1 MRAYAAFG
9 VAFGILAASGAG
21 AVDLYDIFHN
31 GNTYVASR
39 DDGSVSRSGTGGVV
53 FTVQGTGDNVPLY
66 GIAYLSNF
74 FVAVG
79 EGGRAVRATTGL
91 SWSAED
97 SRTTA
102 TLRRIVPHS
111 SYLIA
116 VGDAGTT
123 LRRIGTATV
132 WDTTA
137 SPGSAPLYGV
147 ASNITS
153 TILVAVGDDG
163 TVLRSTD
170 NGLSWLRQT
179 LSGAPDLRGVTSSG
193 AFDNIFVA
201 VGLGG
206 GIFRS
211 TNYGLDWSPI
221 TSPTAEDL
229 FDVASDA
236 ANRMVAVGANGTILR
251 ALNGGDSGSW
261 QQATWGFGFK
271 LRGAYHDGTYFYAV
285 GELETIV
292 RSLDGVAWF
301 RVPVESDTWGDVKS
315 RYR

>member
-9 VAFGILAASGAG
+9 VALGILAAQAAL
-21 AVDLYDIFHN
+21 AVDLHEIFHN
-31 GNTYVASR
+31 ANTYGAAR

-53 FTVQGTGDNVPLY
+53 FTVQGTGDNGALY
-66 GIAYLSNF
+66 GVAYHTNL

-79 EGGRAVRATTGL
+79 EGGRVVRATTGL
-91 SWSAED
+91 SWSPED

-102 TLRRIVPHS
+102 TLRRITPHG

-123 LRRIGTATV
+123 LRRIATATV

-137 SPGSAPLYGV
+137 SPGSADLYGV
-147 ASNITS
+147 ASNGS
-153 TILVAVGDDG
+153 TIAIAVGDFG

-170 NGLSWLRQT
+170 NGLTWQGQT
-179 LSGAPDLRGVTSSG
+179 LPQAPHMRGVTASG
-193 AFDNIFVA
+193 AVDNIFVA

-206 GIFRS
+206 VIFRS
-211 TNYGLDWSPI
+211 TNYGVDWDLI
-221 TSPTAEDL
+221 QSPTAEDL
-229 FDVASDA
+229 FDVTSDA
-236 ANRMVAVGANGTILR
+236 ANRIVAVGANGTILR

-261 QQATWGFGFK
+261 QQAIWGLVFT
-271 LRGAYHDGTYFYAV
+271 LRGAHHDGTYFYAV
-285 GELETIV
+285 GAQETIA

-301 RVPVESDTWGDVKS
+301 RVPVVSDTWGDVKT